1 MKNVVELREHLAN
14 AFEMLSQGE
23 LETKTV
29 AEMSNIAGK
38 MINSAKVQLEYHNLR
53 QDTPKIKFLH
63 VVEDVE
69 AEDK

>member
-1 MKNVVELREHLAN
+1 MKNVVELRENLSN
-14 AFEMLSQGE
+14 AFDLLLRGE
-23 LETKTV
+23 IETKTV
-29 AEMSNIAGK
+29 AEMTNLAGK

-69 AEDK
+69 K